1 MRLAAVRLTAHLR
14 SLNLTAAA
22 CLRRTS
28 LRARAFKAA
37 TSRRSLANS
46 EHDLTFG
53 AGTEGLQQEQRG
65 LTPWQKC
72 AAWCFIRVKPSLPTK
87 SVRCSRTRNRSVD
100 DQIVELLYRN
110 LQEVFGEGGAA
121 RRRAAIEDFY
131 TERIN
136 SDPPQR
142 CL

>member
-22 CLRRTS
+22 CLRRTN

-53 AGTEGLQQEQRG
+53 AGTEGFQQEQRG
-65 LTPWQKC
+65 LTP
-72 AAWCFIRVKPSLPTK
+72 
-87 SVRCSRTRNRSVD
+87 
-100 DQIVELLYRN
+100 
-110 LQEVFGEGGAA
+110 
-121 RRRAAIEDFY
+121 
-131 TERIN
+131 
-136 SDPPQR
+136 
-142 CL
+142 